1 MNYKKLILSILIP
14 VAVGAISGFFTNSGV
29 EGWYAV
35 ANKPSFNPPN
45 WIFAPVWTSLY
56 ILMGIAMYLIWN
68 AAIDDKK
75 KRRALLLYAL
85 QLMLNFLWSFIFF
98 EMQQPG
104 AALIEIILMWF
115 SILLTLLAFGKI
127 NKAAAWLLVPYLC
140 WVSFAIVLNYEIWRL
155 N

>member
-45 WIFAPVWTSLY
+45 WIFAPVWTTLY

-68 AAIDDKK
+68 AAIDEKK

-127 NKAAAWLLVPYLC
+127 NKAAAGLLVPYLC
-140 WVSFAIVLNYEIWRL
+140 WVSFAIVLNYEIWSL

>member
-14 VAVGAISGFFTNSGV
+14 VTVGAISGFFTNSGV

-45 WIFAPVWTSLY
+45 WVFAPVWTTLY
-56 ILMGIAMYLIWN
+56 ILMGIAMYLVWN
-68 AAIDDKK
+68 APIDEKK

-104 AALIEIILMWF
+104 AALIEIVLMWF

-127 NKAAAWLLVPYLC
+127 NKAAAWLLVPYIC
-140 WVSFAIVLNYEIWRL
+140 WVSFAMVLNYEIWRL